1 MGKEE
6 AGAAA
11 SGDVRE
17 PLLQNG
23 PPTPSS
29 NGTDAVKARP
39 RYYHGEEGQHTVRGL
54 CLYACSSVFL
64 ATMLVFAKILGE
76 RHMPVFEILLARS
89 TIICAIA
96 LVKCAKDRVN
106 PLGNR
111 RGLLMIRGLF
121 GFGAIGCYFWAVTL
135 LPLNDCMV
143 LTFLAPLWVAA
154 LGPFLIHE
162 KPSKFVLVAVP
173 CCIAGVICITQPSFL
188 GFGSA
193 DRSKIGI
200 LLACGQAFCSAFA
213 KMAVRELR
221 STETPNVSVIYLSG
235 TSTIAAV
242 LGCTLPRLLGWEW
255 HSVFRLPVGPLEWAL
270 MIGLGLT
277 GYGTQICMTYA
288 LQYAKAAPA
297 IAMSYLS
304 IVWGLLY
311 GFFIFHEVPTVL
323 SLVGAALICSCT
335 FMLGIFEKK
344 KKVTDVAVEDVS
356 TAQQQAQQAE
366 INGAYQSLASNNV

>member
-1 MGKEE
+1 
-6 AGAAA
+6 
-11 SGDVRE
+11 
-17 PLLQNG
+17 
-23 PPTPSS
+23 
-29 NGTDAVKARP
+29 
-39 RYYHGEEGQHTVRGL
+39 
-54 CLYACSSVFL
+54 
-64 ATMLVFAKILGE
+64 
-76 RHMPVFEILLARS
+76 
-89 TIICAIA
+89 
-96 LVKCAKDRVN
+96 
-106 PLGNR
+106 
-111 RGLLMIRGLF
+111 
-121 GFGAIGCYFWAVTL
+121 
-135 LPLNDCMV
+135 MV

-270 MIGLGLT
+270 MIGL
-277 GYGTQICMTYA
+277 
-288 LQYAKAAPA
+288 
-297 IAMSYLS
+297 
-304 IVWGLLY
+304 
-311 GFFIFHEVPTVL
+311 
-323 SLVGAALICSCT
+323 ALICSCT